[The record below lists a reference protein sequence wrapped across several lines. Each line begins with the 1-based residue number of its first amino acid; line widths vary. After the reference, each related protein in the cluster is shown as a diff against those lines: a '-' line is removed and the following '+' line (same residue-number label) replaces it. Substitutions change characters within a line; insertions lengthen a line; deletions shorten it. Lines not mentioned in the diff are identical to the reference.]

1 MNKPRKPADSRE
13 KDILL
18 ALARIQKG
26 RSKLGETKV
35 TISSVAREAGV
46 SPALIHNHYPKVAET
61 IRDAQGR
68 SSRMQRD
75 MKHDELKAEREKSS
89 ELRKEIKELKLQV
102 SKLASINEVLNI
114 EVREFKA
121 KASSNNIRSISQKH

>member
-1 MNKPRKPADSRE
+1 MNKPRKPAESRE

-46 SPALIHNHYPKVAET
+46 SSALIHNHYPKVAEA

-75 MKHDELKAEREKSS
+75 MKHDELKAEREKGS

-114 EVREFKA
+114 EINELRA
-121 KASSNNIRSISQKH
+121 KVSSSNIRSIPQKH